1 MPCHQHGNASLRD
14 ISSLR
19 LLSGARKLVRVGPR
33 SNRGV
38 HIEESFA
45 PGRLG
50 LRGDDDK
57 RVASAMNGQNA
68 EAADA
73 AGDDEIAL
81 SSTGAFTA
89 IGQVRSV
96 LELQA
101 VQLDVRAL

>member
-1 MPCHQHGNASLRD
+1 VIGITLVLKKLMMPCHQHSNASLRD

-57 RVASAMNGQNA
+57 RVVGY
-68 EAADA
+68 D
-73 AGDDEIAL
+73 
-81 SSTGAFTA
+81 SSH
-89 IGQVRSV
+89 QDR
-96 LELQA
+96 EQA
-101 VQLDVRAL
+101 T